1 MVARKKFVFKRV
13 RVRGPVTRTSPL
25 TVQEAV
31 EYFQSVM
38 SAGPV
43 LNGRSVQD
51 HKMTCRSLLQELNAA
66 GNGDT
71 FTATEV
77 KKKY

>member
-1 MVARKKFVFKRV
+1 MVAHKKFVFKRV
-13 RVRGPVTRTSPL
+13 RVRGHVTRTSPL
-25 TVQEAV
+25 TVEEAV
-31 EYFQSVM
+31 EYFQQVM
-38 SAGPV
+38 PAGLV
-43 LNGRSVQD
+43 LNGRSAQVN
-51 HKMTCRSLLQELNAA
+51 KMTCRNLLQELNAA